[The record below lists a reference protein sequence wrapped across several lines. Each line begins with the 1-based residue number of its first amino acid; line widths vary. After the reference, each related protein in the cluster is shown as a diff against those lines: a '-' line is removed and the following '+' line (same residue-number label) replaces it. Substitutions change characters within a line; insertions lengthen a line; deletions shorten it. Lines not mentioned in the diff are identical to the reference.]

1 MKHKYSYLFLRRTR
15 KAGTQFPLLTC
26 ETSSCGLC
34 SEITNGD
41 ILILE
46 RISIKSIEVHMF
58 CGVREHVMG
67 KTGMLTEAK

>member
-46 RISIKSIEVHMF
+46 RISIKSLEVLSSHT
-58 CGVREHVMG
+58 GVDPHVLWSKG
-67 KTGMLTEAK
+67 ACHG